1 MLEPNTQNEQIDPS
15 ARVARVAEME
25 RRLNEATA
33 AVAALDAA
41 LEGYRAAQQAIAEL
55 QDYYEDGRWMA
66 DFEADREGELPPE
79 LPHGVLGEDAIYEL
93 LTDRQRLREELRAL
107 AERAD

>member
-1 MLEPNTQNEQIDPS
+1 MDAQKEQTERA

-25 RRLNEATA
+25 RRLNEATT

-55 QDYYEDGRWMA
+55 QGYYEGGRWMA
-66 DFEADREGELPPE
+66 DFEADRAGLLPPE
-79 LPHGVLGEDAIYEL
+79 LPRGVLSEDAIYDL
-93 LTDRQRLREELRAL
+93 LADRLRLREELRQL
-107 AERAD
+107 AAQLA